1 MIYNQNPVLT
11 LFWRETM
18 RIQNKRI
25 ASIYSIACAIAMIMI
40 VAVPA
45 FSSAGSSSLTV
56 NGDQYYAQSNTAF
69 SSHFANGIVCAPG
82 LGQTSIAYYL
92 FSIDPV
98 PPTYSLSV
106 SVYIYDSAVFG
117 TGAELHIYDWNT
129 ATWDNLGSL
138 GRSATDRWVTS
149 GSISTADYVS
159 SGGSVYFDVYAVY
172 LDAVHIGLASV
183 SWSYDDVPPS
193 NPNGFTSTP
202 LTSTW
207 TNDNTIQVT
216 WSGDTDDRNGIGGY
230 SYQWSTSVSTIPDA
244 VSDTTGTSTTSAAL
258 ADGTWYLH
266 VRTKDGVNN
275 WNSGAYHIGPFWID
289 TTSPTNP
296 TGYTSVPNAATW
308 TNDNTISVTWSGAS
322 DAGSGV
328 HGYSFIWSQISNT
341 VPDTVEDTTGTSTTS
356 SALADGSWYL
366 HVRAVDNLGQYASS
380 AYHIGPFTIDTTNP
394 PSPSLSGLAAWTS
407 DNTPQ
412 LSWAAPTDASGISGY
427 SYSIDATPD
436 NTVDTASLSTNAPT
450 LTEGI
455 HQFYVKACDNA
466 GNWGLPS
473 SNQFGID
480 TTKPTGSIVI
490 NGGDNCTKSTT
501 VSLTLTRTDALSGV
515 KQVRY
520 SNDNVT
526 WNSWQSNSTTK
537 SWDLSSGDGTKTV
550 YYQVMDNA
558 DLTSDVYS
566 DSIVLDTACPTLTL
580 AKSNGTIFSTGSP
593 MIQWTSA
600 DTLTGIDCFEYSVDG
615 GAFVSCGQATSVNL
629 SGLTDG
635 NHTVTIRAIDKA
647 GNNVEDTLAFKVDT
661 SVISASGPLGLGLYI
676 IIIVIIA
683 AIVLALL
690 LIMRRKK
697 NKASEAP
704 PQTPPPTP

>member
-1 MIYNQNPVLT
+1 M
-11 LFWRETM
+11 
-18 RIQNKRI
+18 
-25 ASIYSIACAIAMIMI
+25 ACAIAMIMI
-40 VAVPA
+40 VAVPTL
-45 FSSAGSSSLTV
+45 SSAGSSTITV
-56 NGDQYYAQSNTAF
+56 DGDQYYSESGTTF
-69 SSHFANGIVCAPG
+69 SSHFANGVLCNPG
-82 LGQTSIAYYL
+82 IGGTAIAYYL
-92 FSIDPV
+92 FSINPA
-98 PPTYSLSV
+98 PPTYSLTV
-106 SVYIYDSAVFG
+106 SVYIYDSAALG

-138 GRSATDRWVTS
+138 GRSATDRWVSS
-149 GSISTADYVS
+149 GSVSTADYVS
-159 SGGSVYFDVYAVY
+159 SGGSVYFDVYAVW
-172 LDAVHIGLASV
+172 LDAVHIGSARV

-207 TNDNTIQVT
+207 TNDNTVQVT
-216 WSGDTDDRNGIGGY
+216 WSGATDDMNGIGGY
-230 SYQWSTSVSTIPDA
+230 SYQWSTSASTIPDS
-244 VSDTTGTSTTSAAL
+244 VSDTTGTSTTSSAL

-366 HVRAVDNLGQYASS
+366 HVRSVDNLGQYASG

-427 SYSIDATPD
+427 SYSIDITPD
-436 NTVDTASLSTNAPT
+436 NTIDTASLSASTPT
-450 LTEGI
+450 LAEGM

-473 SNQFGID
+473 SVEFGID
-480 TTKPTGSIVI
+480 MTKPTGSIVI
-490 NGGDNCTKSTT
+490 NGADNCTKSNT

-515 KQVRY
+515 YQVRY

-526 WNSWQSNSTTK
+526 WSSWQSDSSTK
-537 SWDLSSGDGTKTV
+537 SWDLLSGDGMKTV
-550 YYQVMDNA
+550 YYQVKDNA
-558 DLTSDVYS
+558 NLTSDVYS
-566 DSIVLDTACPTLTL
+566 DSIVLDTTCPTITLT
-580 AKSNGTIFSTGSP
+580 KSNGTIFSTGSP
-593 MIQWTSA
+593 TIEWTSE
-600 DTLTGIDCFEYSVDG
+600 DTLTGVHGYEYSVDG
-615 GAFVSCGQATSVNL
+615 GAFTSCGNVSSVIL
-629 SGLTDG
+629 TGLTDG
-635 NHTVTIRAIDKA
+635 NHAVTVRAIDEA
-647 GNNVEDTLAFKVDT
+647 GNIIEDTLTFVVDT
-661 SVISASGPLGLGLYI
+661 SVISASGPLGIGLYL
-676 IIIVIIA
+676 IIIVAIIV
-683 AIVLALL
+683 AILSALFF
-690 LIMRRKK
+690 IKRRKK
-697 NKASEAP
+697 KDNGN
-704 PQTPPPTP
+704 TPPSESQ